1 MAILEG
7 DLRLLQSVNMADV
20 PEGGG
25 GPSGRVIPDG
35 ESNAIFPD
43 VSDVDRTTGRVRFRK
58 LFAHVNTLTTEMV
71 MGTLL
76 TCTQPEDPQISMVL
90 FSNASVFDTREDAAG
105 RVAAYRFFGPVWH
118 GILFE
123 THPKGMK
130 QIRLLQYP
138 GTELPPVGRCF
149 YLVQNEGK
157 PNQFAQYVQ
166 ISKVTSLDREFVF
179 SSVQPRKY
187 LLNVVTCDITTRL
200 EYDFKGSEAN
210 EALSRAPGA
219 AIVRDTFVSDS
230 GNFKSSTKLSKPVQ
244 AGDMTLGVE
253 SIYVQLIPSSRTES
267 ALVNMRPSGQ
277 SAALVQA
284 GGGTVRLV
292 TTQSF
297 DSSNVINV
305 GCAITPGTLS
315 VETAAGTLTD
325 KGGQLMNGG
334 TVVGAVRY
342 DAGELA
348 YLSGSISGQKT
359 ISFKPSVAILQI
371 NESAAVA
378 VTAESRSLNWSHTT
392 PTEIAQGNASV
403 SYMAAGRWYTLV
415 DDGTGVLRGSDSSFG
430 IGQVIY
436 ATRTITLNC
445 TVMPD
450 VGSAVLFYWGAVQAY
465 EDTTPAAQKSVKA
478 AWLVIPLNEIPQ
490 ADGMKIEW
498 EDGGGTCTATVD
510 AGGAIAGTLHGGG
523 SVTGRL
529 DVNAKEIVLMLSRL
543 PPPGTAFKL
552 KFEPKGVYKSIGGA
566 FSGDSDGVCTAN
578 LGKDITPLSLELF
591 ADLTIDGVPHMGAG
605 TGFVYYVNVQKCRIR
620 VTDNGSGRLILRT
633 GHEAGKDI
641 GSVNYST
648 GDIELRTNIYASF
661 KADKMRKVNV
671 SPAAYKGPPVYEM
684 QYAGVEYLAKAGR
697 TVPADASGIVARF
710 VQDTLPESAKDLT
723 VRASGLRFRLPI
735 PDGSQ
740 AQAGSLRATFG
751 GKVIRD
757 VGGLVL
763 LETIDGTRTYTEA

>member
-90 FSNASVFDTREDAAG
+90 FSNSSVFDTREDAAG

-157 PNQFAQYVQ
+157 PNQFSQYVQ
-166 ISKVTSLDREFVF
+166 VSKVTSLDREFVF

-200 EYDFKGSEAN
+200 EHDFKGSEAN

-510 AGGAIAGTLHGGG
+510 AGGAITGTLHGGG

-543 PPPGTAFKL
+543 PLPGTAFKL
-552 KFEPKGVYKSIGGA
+552 KFEPKGVYKAINGA
-566 FSGDSDGVCTAN
+566 FVGDSGGVCTAN

-633 GHEAGKDI
+633 GQEIGKDV

-648 GDIELRTNIYASF
+648 GDVQLQTNIRAFF
-661 KADKMRKVNV
+661 KADRMRKVNV
-671 SPAAYKGPPVYEM
+671 APAAYKGPPVYEM